1 MQKFWLILIVP
12 VAFAV
17 WIVLPKQAP
26 APTFKPRAV
35 AEVETL
41 MQGAFVAARPAM
53 VQLQSLAVSSDSR
66 FLYSQQ
72 GRASGF
78 IFTPDGY
85 ALTAYHAVVGMDRLE
100 VLTTKQEL
108 LPAQVVGFDE
118 SRDLAV
124 IKIAS
129 ARRLESIELEFDQ
142 EPQINDLLVEIG
154 NSGVDFI
161 QPRYGQVQ
169 GFIQNAEL
177 LIPTR
182 LMLSN
187 VEINPGDSGG
197 AVVGF
202 SGKAIGL
209 GIGYA
214 KGASGRVSYLVPFF
228 GLEPW
233 IRRLQTGSQLL
244 LPSVGFRVSQDE
256 ESGLSVDYIA
266 PNSPAARAGLSVRG
280 KQQIRLL
287 ELDNTRLK
295 TLRDYNRIMRAK
307 KVGELVKIRFVSNR
321 SQYTVELRLE

>member
-1 MQKFWLILIVP
+1 
-12 VAFAV
+12 
-17 WIVLPKQAP
+17 
-26 APTFKPRAV
+26 
-35 AEVETL
+35 

-53 VQLQSLAVSSDSR
+53 VQLQSLSVSSDSQY
-66 FLYSQQ
+66 FYSQK

-100 VLTTKQEL
+100 ALTTKQEL
-108 LPAQVVGFDE
+108 LPATVVGFDE

-124 IKIAS
+124 IKIS
-129 ARRLESIELEFDQ
+129 APRRLEYIELEFDQ
-142 EPQINDLLVEIG
+142 EPKINDLLVEIG
-154 NSGVDFI
+154 NSGNDFI

-169 GFIQNAEL
+169 GFIQAEEL
-177 LIPTR
+177 LIPSR

-214 KGASGRVSYLVPFF
+214 KDSLGRVSYLVPLF

-233 IRRLQTGSQLL
+233 INKLKTGSQLR
-244 LPSVGFRVSQDE
+244 LPGLGFRVSQ
-256 ESGLSVDYIA
+256 STKGLNVDSIA
-266 PNSPAARAGLSVRG
+266 PNSPAAKAGLSVDGR
-280 KQQIRLL
+280 QEIRLIA
-287 ELDNTRLK
+287 LDNTKLE
-295 TLRDYNRIMRAK
+295 TLRDYNRVLRAK
-307 KVGELVKIRFVSNR
+307 KIGDTIKVRFESKNR
-321 SQYTVELRLE
+321 SQTVVLRLE